1 MANAIQN
8 KKYIFSLFLVLLFSS
23 LVLAQKKTSKKE
35 MIKLV
40 NADKIERVP
49 EKYNGNLLFSGNVIF
64 THKGATLKADSAV
77 FYQKENY
84 FEAFSNVE
92 MKNEKYDI
100 TAGYVEYN
108 GNTEIAIAEKHVVL
122 RNGKQ
127 TLYTDRLEYDQASN
141 KAFYNTGGTI
151 VSKENTITSQSGE
164 YDVATKT
171 NTFEGNVIINNEDYY
186 IDSDNVEYNSNEG
199 FVQFLGK
206 TTIQSKKN
214 SSQYIKTTRGKY
226 YLNKKE
232 AFLKDRSSVYSDGK
246 SITADDLY
254 YNQLTGQ
261 GEGKGDVFLDDP
273 EERRFIKGNLAK
285 FYKELDSAFVT
296 QNALAVRA
304 FEKDSLYLHADTLL
318 ATKRDSVSLV
328 RAFHNAKFFK
338 SNAQGKSDSIV
349 YSEKTSSVG
358 MFNDP
363 ILWSDAKQI
372 TGDTI
377 LVYINA
383 KYEQLDSIQVRNNA
397 FAMAQRDSINP
408 KDFNQ
413 IKSKNMTAMFKNDS
427 IEWVQAFGNAQSTL
441 FLEDEDKKT
450 KQKELLGI
458 NRSDCGIIEATFEDR
473 KMEIISC
480 KIGQQSKLYP
490 PADFPEDQQYL
501 PGFLWRG
508 KERFKRWQDIMN
520 DSPTPPEQEPE
531 KNQEPKVILK
541 KEEQDDANSKQ

>member
-49 EKYNGNLLFSGNVIF
+49 EKYNGNLLFSGNVVF
-64 THKGATLKADSAV
+64 EHKGAILRADSAV
-77 FYQKENY
+77 FYQQENY
-84 FEAFSNVE
+84 FEAFSNVQI
-92 MKNEKYDI
+92 NNQKYNI
-100 TAGYVEYN
+100 TAGYVQYN
-108 GNTEIAIAEKHVVL
+108 GNTETAVAEKYVVL
-122 RNGKQ
+122 RDDKQ
-127 TLYTDRLEYDQASN
+127 TLYTDRLDYDRKSN
-141 KAFYNTGGTI
+141 KAYYTTGGTI
-151 VSKENTITSQSGE
+151 VSKDSKITSQSGE
-164 YDVATKT
+164 YDISTKT
-171 NTFEGNVIINNEDYY
+171 NTFDGNVIIDNADYY
-186 IDSDNVEYNSNEG
+186 IDGDNVKYNSGEG
-199 FVQFLGK
+199 LVQFLGK
-206 TTIQSKKN
+206 TTIQNKKN
-214 SSQYIKTTRGKY
+214 RGQYIKTTRGSY
-226 YLNKKE
+226 HLNKKE
-232 AFLKDRSSVYSDGK
+232 AFLKDRSTVYSDKK

-261 GEGKGDVFLDDP
+261 GEGAGDVFLDDP
-273 EERRFIKGNLAK
+273 EERRFIKGEIAK

-304 FEKDSLYLHADTLL
+304 FENDSLYLHADTLL
-318 ATKRDSVSLV
+318 ATKRDSMGLV

-349 YSEKTSSVG
+349 YSEKTSSIG
-358 MFNDP
+358 LFKEP

-377 LVYINA
+377 LVYINT

-413 IKSKNMTAMFKNDS
+413 IRSKNMTAMFKNDS

-441 FLEDEDKKT
+441 FLEDENKKT

-458 NRSDCGIIEATFEDR
+458 NRSDCGIIEATFEEQ

-490 PADFPEDQQYL
+490 PTDFPEDQQYL

-541 KEEQDDANSKQ
+541 KEE